1 MHALQPY
8 LHYSQSTPTFRNH
21 QAQMMPSTSSPT
33 QTATRSLWIGNI
45 DSTVTIENLTQ
56 LFSSFGP
63 IESVR
68 LLLEKECAFV
78 NFFHIE
84 DAVRAKEEVL
94 GRLGGRVGN
103 CIVRIGYGRADA
115 AIPDTTALQPT
126 RALCKYDYSDAV
138 ISSN

>member
-1 MHALQPY
+1 
-8 LHYSQSTPTFRNH
+8 
-21 QAQMMPSTSSPT
+21 MPSTSSPT

-78 NFFHIE
+78 NFFHVE

-94 GRLGGRVGN
+94 GRLGVVSA
-103 CIVRIGYGRADA
+103 IVLYVLAMAELMLLFLI
-115 AIPDTTALQPT
+115 LQLFNLHVLYVSMT
-126 RALCKYDYSDAV
+126 ILML
-138 ISSN
+138 